1 MKNWQPTV
9 INEIAKKLQD
19 AHLFKAFMIQKGQNI
34 LHNNIIYFNSTWD
47 QNGCVRFLGN
57 LSNKNY
63 TTVKYNR
70 TCFIRY
76 TELFTNLLQ
85 VNREITVNTGR

>member
-34 LHNNIIYFNSTWD
+34 LHNNIIYFNSTWA
-47 QNGCVRFLGN
+47 QTGC
-57 LSNKNY
+57 
-63 TTVKYNR
+63 
-70 TCFIRY
+70 
-76 TELFTNLLQ
+76 
-85 VNREITVNTGR
+85 